1 MYLLFDIKVE
11 GCSSIRTFESLE
23 EAKTAF
29 KEKIDPGENDL
40 GYVIGVALY
49 DLNRSTVFGRGD
61 YGFYGEPIEEW
72 ENEEY

>member
-1 MYLLFDIKVE
+1 MYLLFDVKVE
-11 GCSSIRTFESLE
+11 GCSSIRTFESLK

-29 KEKIDPGENDL
+29 KEKISQDDL
-40 GYVIGVALY
+40 SYTIGFALY
-49 DLNRSTVFGRGD
+49 DLNQSTVFGRGD